1 MIPCPKCGYH
11 NADDAVRC
19 INCGYDILDSNP
31 MPITNEAAFPVQ
43 KDPKKRKNSIF
54 FQLIAS
60 GLIIIALIRL
70 GAVDNITAY
79 QNNEGPGHQIESTV
93 SAMITPNPGGE
104 IPTQVPTITPTALIG
119 MDSPAFCKLELA
131 LLHNKAEEMGG
142 GGMLTPD
149 RYIQPDKTCVFLLH
163 DKNTLAEIGYIRTI
177 HAEGDN
183 YGMQVEISSKAGIL
197 QNDRLLFWGSASLA
211 SMDSEITQ
219 AEAEETIQNA
229 LEKGTADLGNYNI
242 SVKEKIIDKSIVI
255 SITDR
260 TKSNAEK

>member
-31 MPITNEAAFPVQ
+31 MPTTDGAANLVPQ
-43 KDPKKRKNSIF
+43 EPKKRKNSIF
-54 FQLIAS
+54 FQLIVS

-70 GAVDNITAY
+70 GAADNLNAY
-79 QNNEGPGHQIESTV
+79 QNKEYRGTQIENMV
-93 SAMITPNPGGE
+93 FAEITPNPGGE
-104 IPTQVPTITPTALIG
+104 IPTQIPTTTPTALIG
-119 MDSPAFCKLELA
+119 MESPVFCKLELA

-149 RYIQPDKTCVFLLH
+149 RYSQPDKTCVFLLH
-163 DKNTLAEIGYIRTI
+163 DKTALAEIGYIRTI
-177 HAEGDN
+177 HAEGDS
-183 YGMQVEISSKAGIL
+183 YGIQVEISSKTGIL
-197 QNDRLLFWGSASLA
+197 QNDRLLFWGTASLA
-211 SMDSEITQ
+211 AMDSKITK

-229 LEKGTADLGNYNI
+229 LETETAELGNYDI
-242 SVKEKIIDKSIVI
+242 SVREKIIDKSIVI

-260 TKSNAEK
+260 TKSDSE